1 MARSKNMRKVNL
13 LITVIFIVTMMLGC
27 SATQEI
33 DVSVNEEIE
42 VANPYENQKIGMVV
56 STLLNPFFVDLKDGA
71 TEQADTYNVELLVLD
86 SRNDTKRE
94 QENIESLIKQN
105 VDVILLNATDAT
117 AAVSLIEMAVSAGI
131 PVATIDRNVQSDKIS
146 VHITSDNFA
155 GGQLAGNFVAE
166 QLAGKGTVVE
176 LLGISGVSVDD
187 ERGNGFRSIIDT
199 SSIVVAGQK
208 RANFDRLEGQN
219 VMSEYLTTISE
230 IDAVFAH
237 NDEMALGALKAIT
250 LAERDIIVVGF
261 DGADDAIIAIQ
272 DGSMAATV
280 AQQPKELGREGIIA
294 AVKLANDEE
303 VDEEILVPLKLIT
316 RLIE

>member
-1 MARSKNMRKVNL
+1 MRKVNL